1 MTVEW
6 IVYSICSLYIG
17 ALIYSPGNFSTIA
30 ELVPSKIRDCC
41 FEFLDS
47 SWSLLWLI
55 FVRSVAPPD

>member
-6 IVYSICSLYIG
+6 IFYSICSLHIG
-17 ALIYSPGNFSTIA
+17 ALIYSLGSFSTIP

-41 FEFLDS
+41 FEFLDL